1 MHFVRNKTN
10 ICSVYNF
17 LRGNTA
23 LDTEEMKSGKKK
35 TIAAADVFLAV
46 KILKA
51 EKPASCGKS
60 DLGLLQIETATST
73 TVSLLEAVKDQPFGF
88 CGRLGPACI
97 LSTGPTACT

>member
-1 MHFVRNKTN
+1 MARKHTAQSVKNPKRSLVRISDITYSGFQLLLQTKYLSKRN

-51 EKPASCGKS
+51 EKPASCDKS
-60 DLGLLQIETATST
+60 DLGLL
-73 TVSLLEAVKDQPFGF
+73 
-88 CGRLGPACI
+88 
-97 LSTGPTACT
+97 